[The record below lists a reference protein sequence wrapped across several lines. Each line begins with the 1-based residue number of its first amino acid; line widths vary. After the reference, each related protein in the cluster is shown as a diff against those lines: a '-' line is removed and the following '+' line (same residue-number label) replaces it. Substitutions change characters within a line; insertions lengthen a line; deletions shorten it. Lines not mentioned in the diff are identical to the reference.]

1 LPSREADR
9 QASSPNATRIV
20 ITAGA
25 LNTFASLPR
34 FLCGALAVLISD
46 ELGLT
51 PTQIGAA
58 ISTVVAVSSVG
69 SIWGGRIVQRVG
81 ASRGMVLVATL
92 SALVHLGIAVQAT
105 TYRALLGWMVLSGT
119 AMALV
124 HPAAA
129 LAISGSVSPNRQG
142 FAFGVKQSAPTTGSL
157 LAGFAVPALGL
168 TVGWRWAYIA
178 GAAGAALVALSVP
191 RGAGRTARRDGRA
204 EIRSGMTTLMM
215 LAVGMGFATAAV
227 AALSA
232 FYVLSAVHHGIDVG
246 VAGLWLAV
254 GSVAFIGA
262 RLSAGWL
269 ADRREG
275 GSLRVVSQMMVVGT
289 VGFILLA
296 QSRGVAL
303 FALATLLAFAAGW
316 GWPGLFQLT
325 VTRQNA
331 EAPAAAT
338 GITQTGAFVGS
349 AIGPLGFG
357 WLVELFS
364 YTVAWWAAAG
374 GLLVGS
380 LVMVV
385 SRRFLMAERT
395 RS

>member
-1 LPSREADR
+1 LSSREADR

-34 FLCGALAVLISD
+34 FMWGALAVLISD
-46 ELGLT
+46 ELGLS

-58 ISTVVAVSSVG
+58 ISTVVAVSSVA
-69 SIWGGRIVQRVG
+69 SIWGGRIVQRIG
-81 ASRGMVLVATL
+81 AFRAMVLVATL
-92 SALVHLGIAVQAT
+92 SAMVHLGIAVQAT
-105 TYRALLGWMVLSGT
+105 TYRAVLGWMVLSGT

-129 LAISGSVSPNRQG
+129 LAIAGSVSPDRQG
-142 FAFGVKQSAPTTGSL
+142 LAFGVKQSAPTTGSL
-157 LAGFAVPALGL
+157 LAGFAVPAIGL

-178 GAAGAALVALSVP
+178 GAVGAALVAVSVP
-191 RGAGRTARRDGRA
+191 RGAGSATRRDGRA
-204 EIRSGMTTLMM
+204 EIRSGMVTLVM

-227 AALSA
+227 SALSA
-232 FYVLSAVHHGIDVG
+232 FYVLSAVHHGIAVG

-254 GSVAFIGA
+254 GSLVSIAA

-275 GSLRVVSQMMVVGT
+275 GSLRVVAQMMVVGT
-289 VGFILLA
+289 MGFILLA

-303 FALATLLAFAAGW
+303 FVVATLLAFAAGW

-364 YTVAWWAAAG
+364 YAVAWWAAAG

-380 LVMVV
+380 LVMVAG
-385 SRRFLMAERT
+385 RRSLMAERT